1 MLRCQSINM
10 RFCAVQLE
18 KLDSTF
24 THPTIRYWKQKKCYP
39 ANVQV
44 QESCSKVGL
53 QELLDHTVT
62 RMFSKWGCDGSSGHS
77 EYHQKFTD
85 PNDCDKYMFLTSLVP
100 LTLTERNNMSTM
112 CWRNTEP
119 SSTRFCRP
127 LKFEFI
133 QETAEVIN
141 SEVSRVND
149 EIKNLRNTVVELHSR
164 NFNISHTLKLT
175 MIDGKVATTISGSSS
190 MAVCFIC
197 GAKPT
202 EINNLDAV
210 ILRES
215 NLWSAFCT
223 FLTA

>member
-62 RMFSKWGCDGSSGHS
+62 RILMTKTENEVTELPNELQMFSKWGCDGSSGHS

-100 LTLTERNNMSTM
+100 LTLTERNNM
-112 CWRNTEP
+112 
-119 SSTRFCRP
+119 
-127 LKFEFI
+127 
-133 QETAEVIN
+133 
-141 SEVSRVND
+141 
-149 EIKNLRNTVVELHSR
+149 
-164 NFNISHTLKLT
+164 
-175 MIDGKVATTISGSSS
+175 
-190 MAVCFIC
+190 
-197 GAKPT
+197 
-202 EINNLDAV
+202 
-210 ILRES
+210 
-215 NLWSAFCT
+215 
-223 FLTA
+223 